1 MTKHSSKFDATF
13 RDQLNNLPLDN
24 STMSWDAMFERMSA
38 MGLSDLELND
48 IQIQQKLNAA
58 DAEATV
64 SNPDWNAFEQ
74 ILDSEEQVPNSIFD
88 QGVRSKLN
96 QVSPLYTSNSWD
108 DFYFIYRN
116 YISLRRQWFLS
127 RFIEFSYLII
137 LFMFMGSMDFNFGD
151 KNIEQGALVI
161 HQNATEEFVEQN
173 NSGITALPPQAL
185 SIEESNDK
193 PTVNNVVYTVA
204 DESVLV
210 DEFIQD
216 QPTVPSEKVSSAS
229 IEDEI
234 PVQSLVNSFSLLSIT
249 QRPVFNQS
257 FELPEQTALITVKPP
272 AQVLFGLYYGH
283 TAIFRS
289 SIKEGLLQ
297 AIDYD
302 QFMLSNFIGFD
313 LAVKKNKLEYFAGVQ
328 YRENT
333 NMQEIYQDEVRSVE
347 AVQVLQVPVGIKFA
361 FGNESK
367 KGRPY
372 AKLGSTASMVVQAE
386 SEAEYPLNV
395 TEDRSAL
402 PAPNAPKEADV
413 VPPAPVLDDF
423 KNGYFSLDM
432 GIGYEYQ
439 FTDFGRLF
447 MDIDYRYQVN
457 NFKTTLLNPNYFL
470 RDNLSVRLGGRFI
483 ID

>member
-74 ILDSEEQVPNSIFD
+74 ILDNEEQVSNSIFD

-96 QVSPLYTSNSWD
+96 QVSPIYTSNSWD

-137 LFMFMGSMDFNFGD
+137 LFIFMGSMDFNFGD
-151 KNIEQGALVI
+151 TDVEQGALI
-161 HQNATEEFVEQN
+161 IQENATDEFVERT
-173 NSGITALPPQAL
+173 NSGITALPPQ
-185 SIEESNDK
+185 IT
-193 PTVNNVVYTVA
+193 TVAVSDNKLIANNAIYSVA
-204 DESVLV
+204 DESARV
-210 DEFIQD
+210 DDSSQD
-216 QPTVPSEKVSSAS
+216 KPIVIADRVYSVS
-229 IEDEI
+229 IGNDI
-234 PVQSLVNSFSLLSIT
+234 PVQSLVNQFSLLHLN
-249 QRPVFNQS
+249 QRPIFNQS
-257 FELPEQTALITVKPP
+257 LELPEQTALITVNSPV
-272 AQVLFGLYYGH
+272 QVLFGLYYGH
-283 TAIFRS
+283 TAIFKS

-297 AIDYD
+297 SIDYD

-361 FGNESK
+361 FGNEAK

-372 AKLGSTASMVVQAE
+372 AKFGSTASIVVQAE
-386 SEAEYPLNV
+386 PEAEYPLNV
-395 TEDRSAL
+395 SDSRSAL
-402 PAPNAPKEADV
+402 PAPSTSKEEDIA
-413 VPPAPVLDDF
+413 PPAPVLDDF

-457 NFKTTLLNPNYFL
+457 NFKTTVINPNYYL
-470 RDNLSVRLGGRFI
+470 RDNLSIRFGGRFI
-483 ID
+483 IE